1 MIPVLILIAGLIL
14 WLATTY
20 DTVGIILTIAG
31 GVLVLVQF
39 VVLGLAMT
47 PVLSASREI
56 RRELK
61 DRR

>member
-39 VVLGLAMT
+39 VVLGLAMA
-47 PVLSASREI
+47 PVLSAGREI